1 MAIFRGEGGAGD
13 STNDATLGLV
23 TAQAVIASTKA
34 SEAAASAATASTQAT
49 TATTKAAEASASAAA
64 AAASA
69 LGIDVFAD
77 AAEL

>member
-34 SEAAASAATASTQAT
+34 SDAASAALT
-49 TATTKAAEASASAAA
+49 EASAALVVAVV
-64 AAASA
+64 ASPQQRQT
-69 LGIDVFAD
+69 L
-77 AAEL
+77 

>member
-34 SEAAASAATASTQAT
+34 SEAAASAADSVHTSNHSNYQ
-49 TATTKAAEASASAAA
+49 SR
-64 AAASA
+64 
-69 LGIDVFAD
+69 
-77 AAEL
+77 